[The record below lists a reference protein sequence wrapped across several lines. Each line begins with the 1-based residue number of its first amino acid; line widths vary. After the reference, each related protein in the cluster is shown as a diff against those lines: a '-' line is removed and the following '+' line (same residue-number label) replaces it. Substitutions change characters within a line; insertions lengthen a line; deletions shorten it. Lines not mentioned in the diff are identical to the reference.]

1 MAKFTEGRVQFG
13 KPIIEFEITQRKVA
27 RAASDVYASDA
38 MLGELAELASQPEG
52 DFALEAAC
60 CKVFASDM
68 LWRTADEM
76 VQLGGGRGFVKPYPY
91 ERLLRD
97 SRINRIFE
105 GTNEILR
112 LFIALNGIQG
122 PAEQLKEVGSALRRP
137 LQNLGLISG
146 FAASRLRSA
155 FGATATLDVALHE
168 RLTTHKVF
176 LEKHVAELHNATERV
191 IREYKRE
198 IIDRQ
203 QELERLSDMA
213 IELFATACTLA
224 RTQSLIAERG
234 AAACARELDLC
245 DLFVVESGRRF
256 RTAREALQSPQDETR
271 RTVARRVRA
280 DAGYG
285 VTDAILDANP

>member
-1 MAKFTEGRVQFG
+1 
-13 KPIIEFEITQRKVA
+13 
-27 RAASDVYASDA
+27 
-38 MLGELAELASQPEG
+38 
-52 DFALEAAC
+52 
-60 CKVFASDM
+60 
-68 LWRTADEM
+68 
-76 VQLGGGRGFVKPYPY
+76 
-91 ERLLRD
+91 
-97 SRINRIFE
+97 
-105 GTNEILR
+105 
-112 LFIALNGIQG
+112 
-122 PAEQLKEVGSALRRP
+122 
-137 LQNLGLISG
+137 
-146 FAASRLRSA
+146 
-155 FGATATLDVALHE
+155 
-168 RLTTHKVF
+168 
-176 LEKHVAELHNATERV
+176 
-191 IREYKRE
+191 
-198 IIDRQ
+198 